1 MKLRVNPNR
10 MELLRLRRRLAIAR
24 RGHKLLK
31 DKQDAL
37 IKQFIALVK
46 ENKELREEV
55 ERELQSAY
63 LNFIGARAVMSGRSL
78 EEALLIPGIR
88 SYLKVGKVNLMS
100 VFVPR
105 FDFMQEGDPAN
116 YGFWETSGELDA
128 ALYSFIKLLPKLIK
142 LAEME
147 KAVILLADEIERTRR
162 RVNALE
168 YVLIPQLEETIS
180 FITMKLDEVERAA
193 LTRLMKIKEI
203 VRKH

>member
-10 MELLRLRRRLAIAR
+10 MELLRLRRRLAIAK

-37 IKQFIALVK
+37 IKQFIQLVR
-46 ENKELREEV
+46 ESRSLREEL
-55 ERELQSAY
+55 ERELQRAY
-63 LNFIGARAVMSGRSL
+63 VNFLGARAVMSSRSL
-78 EEALLIPGIR
+78 EEALLLPGIK
-88 SYLKVGKVNLMS
+88 SLLKISKVNMMS
-100 VFVPR
+100 VFVPK
-105 FDFMQEGDPAN
+105 FDFFYEGDPTN
-116 YGFWETSGELDA
+116 YGFWETSGELDV
-128 ALYSFIKLLPKLIK
+128 ALYTFINFLPKLIK

-168 YVLIPQLEETIS
+168 YVLIPGLEEAIS
-180 FITMKLDEVERAA
+180 FITMKLDEMERAA

>member
-10 MELLRLRRRLAIAR
+10 MELLRLRRRLAIAK

-37 IKQFIALVK
+37 IKQFIQLVR
-46 ENKELREEV
+46 ENMTLREEL
-55 ERELQSAY
+55 EKELQRAY
-63 LNFIGARAVMSGRSL
+63 INFLGARAVMSSRVL
-78 EEALLIPGIR
+78 EEALLLPGIR
-88 SYLKVGKVNLMS
+88 SHLKVGKINMMS
-100 VFVPR
+100 VLVPK
-105 FDFMQEGDPAN
+105 FDFLYEGDPTN
-116 YGFWETSGELDA
+116 YGFWETSGELDV
-128 ALYSFIKLLPKLIK
+128 ALYTFINFLPKLIK

-147 KAVILLADEIERTRR
+147 KAVVLLADEIEKTRR

-168 YVLIPQLEETIS
+168 YVLIPGLEEAIS
-180 FITMKLDEVERAA
+180 FITMKLDEMERAA

>member
-10 MELLRLRRRLAIAR
+10 MELLRLRRRLSIAK

-37 IKQFIALVK
+37 IKQFIYLVR
-46 ENKELREEV
+46 ENKALREEL
-55 ERELQSAY
+55 EKELEKAY
-63 LNFIGARAVMSGRSL
+63 VNFLGARAVMSSRSL
-78 EEALLIPGIR
+78 EEALLLPGVKSVLRI
-88 SYLKVGKVNLMS
+88 SKSNLMS
-100 VFVPR
+100 VLVPK
-105 FDFMQEGDPAN
+105 FDFLQEGDPAN
-116 YGFWETSGELDA
+116 YGFWETSGELDV
-128 ALYSFIKLLPKLIK
+128 ALYAFVRLLPKLIK

-147 KAVILLADEIERTRR
+147 KSVILLADEIERTRR

-180 FITMKLDEVERAA
+180 FITMKLDEMERAT

>member
-1 MKLRVNPNR
+1 
-10 MELLRLRRRLAIAR
+10 
-24 RGHKLLK
+24 
-31 DKQDAL
+31 
-37 IKQFIALVK
+37 
-46 ENKELREEV
+46 
-55 ERELQSAY
+55 
-63 LNFIGARAVMSGRSL
+63 
-78 EEALLIPGIR
+78 
-88 SYLKVGKVNLMS
+88 
-100 VFVPR
+100 VPR

>member
-10 MELLRLRRRLAIAR
+10 MELLRLKRRLAIAK

-37 IKQFIALVK
+37 IKRFI
-46 ENKELREEV
+46 ELARESKRMREEL
-55 ERELQSAY
+55 EEELQRAY
-63 LNFIGARAVMSGRSL
+63 SNFLGARALMSTRVL
-78 EEALLIPGIR
+78 EEALLVSGIR
-88 SYLKVGKVNLMS
+88 SQLKVNRVNMMS
-100 VFVPR
+100 VLVPQ
-105 FDFMQEGDPAN
+105 FEFLYEGDPAN
-116 YGFWETSGELDA
+116 YGFWETSGELDV
-128 ALYSFIKLLPKLIK
+128 ALYTFIGFLQKLIK

-147 KAVILLADEIERTRR
+147 KAVTLLADEIEKTRR

-168 YVLIPQLEETIS
+168 HVLIPALEETIS
-180 FITMKLDEVERAA
+180 FITMKLDEMERST